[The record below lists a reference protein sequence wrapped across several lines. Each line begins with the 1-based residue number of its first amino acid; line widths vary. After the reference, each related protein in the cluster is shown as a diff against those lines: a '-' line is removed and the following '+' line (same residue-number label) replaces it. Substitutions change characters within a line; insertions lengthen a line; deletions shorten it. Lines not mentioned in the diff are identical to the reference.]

1 MCVFVSV
8 HFGKFS
14 AIHIFLLPFFFF
26 LFVFPLDMCSNFW
39 NYSTC
44 LRHSISFFNF
54 FFVFEFYFGNFLFYN
69 IFKLIDSYFGYVHF
83 ANVPETIWCPF
94 VGLQRAPSTSVL
106 YVSAVIDKK

>member
-26 LFVFPLDMCSNFW
+26 SLYSHWTWVLTFSIIPHVLDILF
-39 NYSTC
+39 
-44 LRHSISFFNF
+44 H
-54 FFVFEFYFGNFLFYN
+54 FYFGNFLFYN
-69 IFKLIDSYFGYVHF
+69 IFKLIDSYFGYVHS